1 MTFNFF
7 QFFNQ
12 NKISVGVDI
21 SDKSIKVLAL
31 SKQNND
37 KFLAEAFGYITIGEG
52 IVENGRILDT
62 EKLSSALK
70 EIFEKTQLK
79 PITPKKVFLA
89 IPESKTFIN
98 IYKVNSDLTGKD
110 IEAKVRILAAES
122 MPFNP
127 NDLYF
132 DFKEIYEDKKA
143 KKRGILYV
151 ASPKEIIDRYLESFH
166 KIGIKTVV
174 VDIESASLARAL
186 IKKEDRQENIL
197 ILDMG
202 ARTTNMSII
211 DRGEICLSAS
221 FPFGG
226 NHLTKAIAINLKLSF
241 EEADRMKITL
251 GLNEK
256 VSDNKILPIFNSFY
270 LPVIDEIKKEIDHY
284 QTSNQRKIKAI
295 IICGGSS
302 LMAGIDA
309 CIENKIGIQVQR
321 INPWINWKI
330 EINSKSGKM
339 YIEKEA
345 PILYATVIGL
355 ALRGLEKDPRGVN
368 INLVDFRGHSL
379 GL

>member
-1 MTFNFF
+1 MAFNLF
-7 QFFNQ
+7 QFFNR
-12 NKISVGVDI
+12 NEISVGIDI

-31 SKQNND
+31 SRQKND
-37 KFLAEAFGYITIGEG
+37 KLSAEAFGYITIGEG
-52 IVENGRILDT
+52 IVENGRIIDS
-62 EKLSSALK
+62 EKLSNALK
-70 EIFEKTQLK
+70 EIFEKIQPK
-79 PITPKKVFLA
+79 PIMPKKIFLA

-98 IYKVNSDLTGKD
+98 IYKVNSNLTGKD
-110 IEAKVRILAAES
+110 LEHKIRVLAAES

-132 DFKEIYEDKKA
+132 DFKKIYEDKKT
-143 KKRGILYV
+143 KRKGILYV
-151 ASPKEIIDRYLESFH
+151 ASPKEIIDRYLDSFH
-166 KIGIKTVV
+166 EIGIKTIVI
-174 VDIESASLARAL
+174 DIESASLARAL
-186 IKKEDRQENIL
+186 IKKEDKQENIL

-202 ARTTNMSII
+202 ARTTNMSIV

-226 NHLTKAIAINLKLSF
+226 NHLTKAIATNLKLSF

-256 VSDNKILPIFNSFY
+256 VGDNKILPIFNSFC
-270 LPVIDEIKKEIDHY
+270 LPIIGEIKKEIDHY
-284 QTSNQRKIKAI
+284 QTTNQRKIKAI
-295 IICGGSS
+295 ILCGGSS

-321 INPWINWKI
+321 TNPWINWKI

-339 YIEKEA
+339 YLEKEA

-355 ALRGLEKDPRGVN
+355 ALRGLKKNSHNVN
-368 INLVDFRGHSL
+368 INLVNFKGHSL
-379 GL
+379 DL